1 MTLFD
6 NRNRT
11 RNADTHRVYAAYE
24 LAHTIADFGAAFC
37 FIIGS
42 VFFVYD
48 SLVRAGTWFFLIGSI
63 LFAAKPTLRLMR
75 EIKLLKMGRIDDLA
89 EREET

>member
-11 RNADTHRVYAAYE
+11 KSEETHRVYAAYE
-24 LAHTIADFGAAFC
+24 LAHTLVDFGAAFC

-42 VFFVYD
+42 VFFFYD

-75 EIKLLKMGRIDDLA
+75 EIKLLKMGRIAALA

>member
-11 RNADTHRVYAAYE
+11 KSDETHRVYAAYE
-24 LAHTIADFGAAFC
+24 LAHTLVDFGAAIC
-37 FIIGS
+37 FVIGS
-42 VFFVYD
+42 ILFFYQD
-48 SLVRAGTWFFLIGSI
+48 LQEAGTWLFLIGSL

-75 EIKLLKMGRIDDLA
+75 EIKLLKMGRIADLA